1 MDSAILAPIIG
12 GLLIGLGASA
22 LMLFNGK
29 IAGVSG
35 IFSGLLHP
43 KAGDFAWRAAFIA
56 GIVVGGTVL
65 FLLRPDLFGV
75 GVERSIPILILGGV
89 LVGFGARLGS
99 GCTSGH
105 GVCGIARLGPRSVV
119 ATLTFI
125 GTGAIAAYVVNQLL
139 GGAA

>member
-1 MDSAILAPIIG
+1 MDSAILAPIVG
-12 GLLIGLGASA
+12 GVLIGLGASA

-43 KAGDFAWRAAFIA
+43 KAGDFAWRAAFVA
-56 GIVVGGTVL
+56 GIIVGGFVL
-65 FLLRPDLFGV
+65 FLLRPDMFGV
-75 GVERSIPILILGGV
+75 GVERSLPVVVVGGL

-105 GVCGIARLGPRSVV
+105 GVCGIARLGPRSIV

-125 GTGAIAAYVVNQLL
+125 ATGAVAAFVVNQVL
-139 GGAA
+139 GGSA